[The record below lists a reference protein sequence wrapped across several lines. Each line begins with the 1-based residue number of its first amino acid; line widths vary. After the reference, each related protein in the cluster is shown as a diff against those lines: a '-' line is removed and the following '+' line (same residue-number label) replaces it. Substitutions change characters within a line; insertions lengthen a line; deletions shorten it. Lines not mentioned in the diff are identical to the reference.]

1 MSVRRVGH
9 LHGPRRQSPGVTQH
23 PFHRILLA
31 ASQRSLRPARIRGE
45 GRS

>member
-9 LHGPRRQSPGVTQH
+9 LHLPRRQSPGVTQH
-23 PFHRILLA
+23 PFHRVLLA
-31 ASQRSLRPARIRGE
+31 ASQSLRPARIRGE